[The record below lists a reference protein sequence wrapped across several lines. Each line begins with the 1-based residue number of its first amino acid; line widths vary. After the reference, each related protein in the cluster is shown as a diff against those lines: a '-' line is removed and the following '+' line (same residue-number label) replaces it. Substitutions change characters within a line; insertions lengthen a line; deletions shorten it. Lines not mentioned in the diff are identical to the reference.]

1 MNFKNRGILRALTLI
16 VASFGVAASALAQT
30 TEEERNA
37 LQEAE
42 RQRAIARTIAENQR
56 QLTLYD
62 SRGRELSEIGE
73 TELYNFPQL
82 SPDLS
87 LISAVKIDLQD
98 EMSDIVIIDVETGEP
113 TQITQSGPR
122 ESVGTPVWSPDS
134 TELAYVALRGSRFN
148 IYRRRADGTGE
159 AEIVYQHD
167 GGPIILADW
176 SLDGRYLSFS
186 ASDLSGGRLMTLD
199 LEGDGTSVVV
209 AQSDSMMTG
218 PRFSP
223 DGKYLSFVSDRT
235 GRIEYFVT
243 PSTPAPDGETELH
256 QITTEGGFGL
266 GNWEADDGKFYYIGN
281 ERQVMAIDV
290 GTSDGFT
297 FSEPYPVFT
306 LPDRV
311 PAGGGGP
318 LVTMSRYGDRLIMA
332 LPPRDEL
339 MQITVLDREGNEVG
353 RIGEPGEYFQP
364 SFSPDGS
371 GVLTIR
377 RDPEVGTVDIW
388 IFDVESGEGTPV
400 TQTVDIDEASPVWM
414 PDGTHV
420 AYSYFDEDFSQIYRK
435 RADGSGEQEFLFRYT
450 PGAFITLMDVSDDGR
465 YLTFDSFG
473 FVVTVPLAGGDPAAR
488 EPIDLM
494 REEFEVSVPRF
505 SPDGRHVAYTYN
517 ESGRQEVFVTGFDP
531 ETGMAADGERLK
543 VSADG
548 TIGGISWREDGRELY
563 YVSEN
568 LDTEALDDVRVR
580 AVAIAT
586 EPALRAEEP
595 RTLFTL
601 TLPAAGNPSQWQNA
615 SADGERFLFALPAE

>member
-1 MNFKNRGILRALTLI
+1 LT
-16 VASFGVAASALAQT
+16 AASLGGLASAFAQT
-30 TEEERNA
+30 TEEQRSA

-62 SRGRELSEIGE
+62 SRGRELGEIGE
-73 TELYNFPQL
+73 TGLYNFPQL

-87 LISAVKIDLQD
+87 SISAIKINLQD
-98 EMSDIVIIDVETGEP
+98 EMSDIVVIDTETGEV

-122 ESVGTPVWSPDS
+122 ETVGTPVWSPDS
-134 TELAYVALRGSRFN
+134 SEMAYVALRGSRFN
-148 IYRRRADGTGE
+148 IYRRRADGSGE

-167 GGPIILADW
+167 GGPIVLADW

-199 LEGDGTSVVV
+199 LEGDGTPVVV
-209 AQSDSMMTG
+209 AQTGDMMTG

-290 GTSDGFT
+290 ETSDGFT

-306 LPDRV
+306 LPERV

-318 LVTMSRYGDRLIMA
+318 LVTMSRHGDRLIMA

-339 MQITVLDREGNEVG
+339 MQIAVLDREGNEVG

-371 GVLTIR
+371 RVLTIR
-377 RDPEVGTVDIW
+377 RNPEVGTVDIW
-388 IFDVESGEGTPV
+388 VFDVGSGDGTPV
-400 TQTVDIDEASPVWM
+400 TDTVDTDEDSPVWM

-420 AYSYFDEDFSQIYRK
+420 AYSYFDDDYSQIYRK
-435 RADGSGEQEFLFRYT
+435 RADGTGEQEFLFRYT

-465 YLTFDSFG
+465 YLSFDSFG
-473 FVVTVPLAGGDPAAR
+473 FVVTVPLAGDDPFAR

-517 ESGRQEVFVTGFDP
+517 ESGRQEVFVTSFDAD
-531 ETGMAADGERLK
+531 TGMAADGERLQL
-543 VSADG
+543 SSDG
-548 TIGGISWREDGRELY
+548 TVGGIAWREDGRELY

-568 LDTEALDDVRVR
+568 LETDELNDVNVS
-580 AVAIAT
+580 AVALT
-586 EPALRAEEP
+586 TGSSLRAEAP

-601 TLPAAGNPSQWQNA
+601 TLPAAGNPSQWQSV
-615 SADGERFLFALPAE
+615 SADGERFLFVLPVE